1 MIYVKIKNFY
11 GIGNEKTHFLLMRN
25 IVSLA
30 RIAYIVLL
38 SLADFKLQVLIEI
51 TQSPGHVIHYWKDHK
66 NLHDICE
73 NKKFVQNR

>member
-30 RIAYIVLL
+30 RIAYIVLHW
-38 SLADFKLQVLIEI
+38 LI
-51 TQSPGHVIHYWKDHK
+51 SS
-66 NLHDICE
+66 C
-73 NKKFVQNR
+73 KFS